1 MNQDGPGLRRLGDQ
15 IVNRKLLS
23 GTSLVLALLVLLG
36 VNLLAANALPPLRVD
51 LTEHN
56 LYTLSE
62 GTRNILQELDEPVTL
77 RLFLSEDQVSQLP
90 GISGYATRVRELLQE
105 YQRVAGDNLTL
116 AVIDPEPFS
125 EAEDRAVGYGLRGIP
140 LGDAESSFY
149 FGLVVT
155 GPTGQEEVIPFLSPE
170 SDRFL
175 EYDITKLIYQV
186 AHPKLPVVGLISSL
200 PLAGQPANP
209 MMGGGASQ
217 PWVIYEQIQQLFE
230 VRELGTDL
238 AQFPEDIDLLM
249 LAHPKELTPQ
259 TLYAI
264 DQYVLAGG
272 NAVVFVDPHAE
283 ADLPAG
289 GFPAPGGQ
297 SSDLKGLL
305 AAWGLEYDSTKVVG
319 DLQLAETVRFNLQ
332 ERPATVRYPVWMSL
346 STQLI
351 NGEDV
356 VTSGLGSVVVA
367 TPGALQPVE
376 NSELEVT
383 PLLRTT
389 ESATEYDASRFTFM
403 SDPSALLRDY
413 QASGESKILA
423 ARVRG
428 KAQTAYPGGPPSTA
442 EDAGA
447 DGDPAD
453 TEATAQETVSDTPTE
468 PLTEAVDAIN
478 VLVFADSDL
487 LEDRFWVQVQNL
499 LGTRLAVPVAANG
512 SMVVNALDNLTGSN
526 DLISVRNRGQFSRP
540 FTRVDELR
548 ERAELQFR
556 AKEREL
562 LSRLEQTE
570 QRLAEL
576 EAGRQTE
583 GSLLL
588 TPEQQQEI
596 ERFRQQKVQIRADLR
611 RVRHELRRDI
621 EGLET
626 RVKFIDV
633 VLVPLLIGIGGLL
646 VALHQTRK
654 RRQARANL
662 TGAQA

>member
-1 MNQDGPGLRRLGDQ
+1 MNP
-15 IVNRKLLS
+15 KLLS
-23 GTSLVLALLVLLG
+23 GTSLVLALLLLLG

-51 LTEHN
+51 LTEHK

-62 GTRNILQELDEPVTL
+62 GTRNILAELDEPVTL
-77 RLFLSEDQVSQLP
+77 RLFLSAEQVSQLP
-90 GISGYATRVRELLQE
+90 GIASYATRVRELLEE
-105 YQRVAGDNLTL
+105 YQRVAGGNLTL

-149 FGLVVT
+149 FGLVVS
-155 GPTGQEEVIPFLSPE
+155 GPTGEEEVIPFLSPE

-175 EYDITKLIYQV
+175 EYDVTKLIYQV
-186 AHPKLPVVGLISSL
+186 SHPKLPVVGLISSL

-209 MMGGGASQ
+209 MMGGGGAQ

-238 AQFPEDIDLLM
+238 EAIPQDIDLLM
-249 LAHPKELTPQ
+249 MAHPKELTPR

-264 DQYVLAGG
+264 DQYVLGGG

-305 AAWGLEYDSTKVVG
+305 TAWGLQYDPTKVVG

-332 ERPATVRYPVWMSL
+332 QRPATIRYPVWMSL
-346 STQLI
+346 PTQLI
-351 NGEDV
+351 NGDDV

-367 TPGALQPVE
+367 TPGALQPVAD
-376 NSELEVT
+376 SGLEVT

-403 SDPSALLRDY
+403 SDPNELLRDY
-413 QASGESKILA
+413 QASGESRVLA

-428 KAQTAYPGGPPSTA
+428 KAKSAFPGGPPPAPEAPAESQEGAAETA
-442 EDAGA
+442 DQ
-447 DGDPAD
+447 
-453 TEATAQETVSDTPTE
+453 EATASTPAE
-468 PLTEAVDAIN
+468 PPLTEAVDSIN

-512 SMVVNALDNLTGSN
+512 SLVINALDNLTGSN

-540 FTRVDELR
+540 FTRVDALR

-562 LSRLEQTE
+562 LTRLEETE
-570 QRLAEL
+570 QRLSEL
-576 EAGRQTE
+576 EAGRQTD

-588 TPEQQQEI
+588 TSEQQQEI

-626 RVKFIDV
+626 RVKLVDV
-633 VLVPLLIGIGGLL
+633 VLVPLLIGVGGLL
-646 VALHQTRK
+646 MALHQTRK
-654 RRQARANL
+654 RRRARATL
-662 TGAQA
+662 TSARA